1 MDSDKFRKSMSVSD
15 EEFYDCREELA
26 GGEVVERVG
35 IKEEEEGDEKEGEEK
50 NMGKGETMVMVEKA
64 EKCEAGRGGKE
75 MREELQ
81 REGEDGNGSKR
92 KGSVGGGGDKRS
104 KPIAEGKKEELAKKK
119 EEGLNGED
127 NDKVMDEGAGKD
139 EGKVMKNE
147 EKKEGQGGG
156 KKKDKKKKKK
166 KGKKEEPKEEE
177 AAPKGKKNEDK
188 EKDKENKPDEGH
200 EKEEVKEKEDEK
212 KTHQDERERTNDKGK
227 KRTEDEEGKTKHGME
242 ETNREGGGR
251 REDSSSLIPAD
262 YDSKSASDQP
272 PLSDAAPC
280 ADLADSGD
288 PVESVSPT
296 AADSHIA
303 AGGIVSAECAISSD
317 SLLVHADSPLPTY
330 PFTSDSPLPP
340 TDSPLPTSPP
350 PDDCPFDTSDSRTPD
365 SRTPDSL
372 DYRTSD
378 SPDYRT
384 PDSLTPDP
392 RRCPEAP
399 TSGSPPKTPDTTD
412 RQPTTTTSDS
422 QVTES
427 PKRLIKKSSTLKWS
441 ALKREVLQG
450 QDEGQEEGGERR
462 RSSSSSS
469 SSSEKKISTSTMLD
483 DIAQGNLANW
493 DPETC
498 VTLLR
503 MPTVSNYSG
512 LKKLMEMAGKEWL
525 EEFLSLGGLEVLF
538 ESLTRLSERG
548 FSSIADALLQLECVL
563 CIKAVMNSRT
573 GLQYIVNN
581 HQYIRK
587 LTTSLESRNMLVKK
601 QVFELLSALCM
612 YSELGHSLALD
623 ALSFYKVHKKKRY
636 RLSVVVEELVEA
648 EVVEYKRT
656 IVAFVNCLVLGA
668 PSNTSRAALRN
679 EFIGLDFL
687 KILDDLRKD
696 EDDQLS
702 LQVSV
707 FEENH
712 EEDLKQELSGFNG
725 DLDQLNHYEAFN
737 TLFTKVRDTPRS
749 LQLLALLHNLAVLD
763 PEDNA
768 SDAVW
773 ALLDRIGLRVVEGG
787 LTPAWA
793 ESSVLSDLN
802 RLNNNKIGSSTS
814 RRSSQK
820 YSSSSL
826 CSPLTPLHRPTP
838 GLEEFDVRPF
848 PTSSLPSGC
857 KSLSVSSNEDDFI
870 RNENETDKTKT
881 RTQNK
886 DVSVDEG
893 TSCKEVTPL
902 TSQPR
907 IPPPPPLP
915 SSCKLSTIPPP
926 PPPPPGS
933 GIPPPPPLPGSGIP
947 LPPPLPGTGIPPP
960 PPLPYSSGIPPP
972 PPLPGAG
979 GIPPPPPL
987 PGLGIP
993 PPPPFPGSG
1002 PPPPPPLPG
1011 SGPPPPPPLPGF
1023 GPPPPPPLPGCGPPP
1038 PPPPFGARAVGST
1051 LAPIGWIV
1059 PRPSLKMKHVNWAKV
1074 SGHTITTNSLWRD
1087 VHTDLTTSP
1096 PPKLDYKQI
1105 ETLFCQVK
1113 RTPPNSEGKA
1123 TARKR
1128 VSSEVTLLDSKKSLN
1143 VNIFLKQFKVP
1154 HADIVALIRNCKSTE
1169 IGSERL
1175 RGFIKILPDDSEVT
1189 IIKEFQG
1196 DVTKLGDAEKFYH
1209 ELLKVP
1215 QYQIRLEG
1223 MIQMEELQPASET
1236 LRPQINAV
1244 LRICDKIINSSSIK
1258 SFFTY
1263 ILTLGNFINTGSYA
1277 GNALGFRLSTV
1288 SKVWEVRANQ
1298 PGITLLHYITE
1309 TVKEKDL
1316 DILDFTQELGDLS
1329 GIARLSVEGLG
1340 TEVATLR
1347 KDLNKLTRTLKNAPQ
1362 DLQQHFS
1369 EFIVKAEEE
1378 VTDLE
1383 RSLKEVDRSRVKLAQ
1398 YFCEDE
1404 SKFRLEDSITTFHT
1418 LSIKIHD
1425 ARKDNEARHKR
1436 EERKKRME
1444 AERKRQEEERAKA
1457 EAAGITV
1464 RRKRGEPLPPPDDGG
1479 GCLVDR
1485 LLADIRKGD
1494 FKLRKKS
1501 VPAS

>member
-15 EEFYDCREELA
+15 EEFYDCREELG
-26 GGEVVERVG
+26 GGEVVKKVG
-35 IKEEEEGDEKEGEEK
+35 IKEEEEEEKEGEEK
-50 NMGKGETMVMVEKA
+50 NKGTGETKEMVEKA
-64 EKCEAGRGGKE
+64 EKSEARRGGKDK
-75 MREELQ
+75 REELQ
-81 REGEDGNGSKR
+81 EESEDGNRNGGKR
-92 KGSVGGGGDKRS
+92 KGSVGGGAGDRRS
-104 KPIAEGKKEELAKKK
+104 EPKGEGNKEELAKNG
-119 EEGLNGED
+119 EEGED
-127 NDKVMDEGAGKD
+127 NDIVINEGAGKD

-166 KGKKEEPKEEE
+166 KGKKEEPKEDE
-177 AAPKGKKNEDK
+177 AAPKGKNNE
-188 EKDKENKPDEGH
+188 DKENKPDEKH
-200 EKEEVKEKEDEK
+200 DKEEVKEKEVEK
-212 KTHQDERERTNDKGK
+212 KAHEDERERTNDKGK
-227 KRTEDEEGKTKHGME
+227 KSTEDEEDKT
-242 ETNREGGGR
+242 N
-251 REDSSSLIPAD
+251 
-262 YDSKSASDQP
+262 P
-272 PLSDAAPC
+272 PPLLSDAATRP
-280 ADLADSGD
+280 DSCD
-288 PVESVSPT
+288 PVESASHT
-296 AADSHIA
+296 ADSCDPVESASPSADSNIA
-303 AGGIVSAECAISSD
+303 GGGIVSAECAIS
-317 SLLVHADSPLPTY
+317 ADSPLPVY
-330 PFTSDSPLPP
+330 PFSSDSPLPP

-392 RRCPEAP
+392 RRGHEAT
-399 TSGSPPKTPDTTD
+399 TSGSPPKTSDTTD
-412 RQPTTTTSDS
+412 RQPNPTTTSDS

-427 PKRLIKKSSTLKWS
+427 PKRLVKKSSTLKWS

-469 SSSEKKISTSTMLD
+469 SSSEKRISTSTMLD

-587 LTTSLESRNMLVKK
+587 LTTSLDSRNMLVKK

-656 IVAFVNCLVLGA
+656 IVAFINCLVLGA

-696 EDDQLS
+696 EDDQLI

-768 SDAVW
+768 SEAVW
-773 ALLDRIGLRVVEGG
+773 ALLDRIGLRVVEGV

-802 RLNNNKIGSSTS
+802 RVNNNKIGSSTS

-826 CSPLTPLHRPTP
+826 SSPFTPLHRPTP

-857 KSLSVSSNEDDFI
+857 KCLSVSSNDDDFI

-886 DVSVDEG
+886 DISVDED

-915 SSCKLSTIPPP
+915 SSSKLSTIPPP

-979 GIPPPPPL
+979 GIPPPPPF

-993 PPPPFPGSG
+993 PPPPLPGSGPPPPPPLPGSG

-1038 PPPPFGARAVGST
+1038 PPPPSGARVVGGT

-1113 RTPPNSEGKA
+1113 KTPPNSEGKA

-1196 DVTKLGDAEKFYH
+1196 DVTKLGDAERFYH
-1209 ELLKVP
+1209 ELIKVP

-1236 LRPQINAV
+1236 LRPQIKAV

-1309 TVKEKDL
+1309 TVQEKDL
-1316 DILDFTQELGDLS
+1316 DILDFTQELGDLT
-1329 GIARLSVEGLG
+1329 GVARLSIEGLG

-1444 AERKRQEEERAKA
+1444 AERKRQDEERAKA